1 MKKCSV
7 YSQSEKKYPGEREGK
22 CEVGAMRQQGGDWL
36 SRLDGAWA
44 GAGCRAHVQV
54 WPRQESQ
61 KDSSAPWM
69 GGREQGMEGE
79 GRGGE
84 TWKQV
89 SSRNMVSVGP
99 QRPTS
104 GCGGSPRRPHLVAG
118 ISVAAVVMPRE
129 GLHRWPL
136 RSRAPGRG
144 LKGAGLYGEYS

>member
-1 MKKCSV
+1 
-7 YSQSEKKYPGEREGK
+7 
-22 CEVGAMRQQGGDWL
+22 MRPQGGDWL
-36 SRLDGAWA
+36 SRLGGAWA

-54 WPRQESQ
+54 WPRQESE
-61 KDSSAPWM
+61 KDSSAHWM
-69 GGREQGMEGE
+69 GGREPGMDRFTTVKLE

-118 ISVAAVVMPRE
+118 ISVAAAVMPRE
-129 GLHRWPL
+129 GVHRWPL
-136 RSRAPGRG
+136 RSRAQGRG
-144 LKGAGLYGEYS
+144 LKGAEWYGGYS